1 MDVFSM
7 LRGCRQAPVPHL
19 ARHVLMCVIVRANQK
34 GQMWA
39 SLETLAADTS
49 MSRIS
54 VKRSVKLILA
64 AGLMRAVGKRGQV
77 TAYMLDGIKLSE
89 LAAADVEYTRLRRE
103 AFQEFSG
110 SNRSGGGL
118 SQIPLGD
125 LIDPPSGSD
134 RSTNGIS
141 QIPNPPLKEPLRDP
155 TTTSG
160 PPSVVVVASHL
171 FHAWGIGKTKAEEI
185 GYEMTADEARRVIKW
200 CQDRQYGP
208 AFVIHAVSEGIRPW
222 DAPDVMERPISNRSD
237 PDRFDRL
244 GII

>member
-1 MDVFSM
+1 
-7 LRGCRQAPVPHL
+7 
-19 ARHVLMCVIVRANQK
+19 
-34 GQMWA
+34 MWA
-39 SLETLAADTS
+39 SLETLAADTG

-110 SNRSGGGL
+110 SNRSGGGI
-118 SQIPLGD
+118 SQIPSGD

-141 QIPNPPLKEPLRDP
+141 QIPNPPFKEPLSDP
-155 TTTSG
+155 AAAGTAAAAASRFRSWGMNKRQAAEMGDVFSESEAGKVIEWCQFHQKG
-160 PPSVVVVASHL
+160 PP
-171 FHAWGIGKTKAEEI
+171 
-185 GYEMTADEARRVIKW
+185 
-200 CQDRQYGP
+200 
-208 AFVIHAVSEGIRPW
+208 FVIWAVSHDERPW
-222 DAPDVMERPISNRSD
+222 DTDDQIERPTIDRSVEE
-237 PDRFDRL
+237 RLNRL
-244 GII
+244 GIK